1 MKVISACP
9 KDKAF
14 VAKISQRMLSIYL
27 REPSGWPVVD
37 FSGYRTLNRGGRAGV
52 AVIEMAGRR
61 CCAKLFYDARFF
73 ILWRNRLGF
82 SKAARAFRN
91 GLELNARGVSCPAMT
106 GYAVNRKSGLAIL
119 ITEFAS
125 DAERMD
131 HRIERGGVDA
141 AVAAALGRF
150 IRQMHDA
157 GVIHKDLSPRNLLV
171 QETGQ
176 NYEFLLLDYED
187 ARFFR
192 AVSESMQ
199 LDNLHH
205 LHERTFT
212 TVSEEIRREFLAA
225 YLGKKG
231 GVEAWCD
238 RLKKMIV
245 DRPSKYTQRN
255 NSEGISNV

>member
-1 MKVISACP
+1 MKVISANP
-9 KDKAF
+9 EDQAF
-14 VAKISQRMLSIYL
+14 VAEVSRQMLSICL
-27 REPSGWPVVD
+27 REPSGWPGSN
-37 FSGYRTLNRGGRAGV
+37 FPGFRTLNRGGRAGV
-52 AVIEMAGRR
+52 AVVDFAGR
-61 CCAKLFYDARFF
+61 CCCVKLFYDSRLF
-73 ILWRNRLGF
+73 IRWRNRLGF
-82 SKAARAFRN
+82 SKAARAYQK
-91 GLELNARGVSCPAMT
+91 GLELNARGVNCPAMI
-106 GYAVNRKSGLAIL
+106 GYAVDRKSGLAIL

-125 DAERMD
+125 DAERID
-131 HRIERGGVDA
+131 HRIKRGGVDT

-171 QETGQ
+171 RETDR

-225 YLGKKG
+225 YLGEKG
-231 GVEAWCD
+231 GVEEWCG

-245 DRPSKYTQRN
+245 DRPSKYTQVFDRQGDN
-255 NSEGISNV
+255 DV